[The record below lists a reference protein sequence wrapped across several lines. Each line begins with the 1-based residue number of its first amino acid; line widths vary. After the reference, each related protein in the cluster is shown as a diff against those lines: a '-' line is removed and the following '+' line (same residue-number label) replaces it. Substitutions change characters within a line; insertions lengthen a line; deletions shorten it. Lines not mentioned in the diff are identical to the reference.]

1 MPELPIGVPL
11 KVITSALNDGVIPV
25 GSPEEVPI
33 PVAPVVAIVISVI
46 AVFKHTVGEED
57 GVPDVLSA
65 VTVIV
70 PVAFTLPQP
79 PVNGMM

>member
-1 MPELPIGVPL
+1 MPVVPIGVPL

-57 GVPDVLSA
+57 GVPA
-65 VTVIV
+65 VFPDTVIV